1 MLIQITLDSSVDE
14 VTPFLAAIIGGNSA
28 PVAVNPACS
37 AAEEVI
43 VTQRIKKAVE
53 EAAVVAEVK
62 PAEAAAS
69 NAAAPPKKRKR
80 RTKAQIIADK
90 RKEEEA
96 IIAKAAAESVDDG
109 DVTAEKV
116 VEAPLD
122 PPPGGGVTVEADA
135 PVVPAVVNVEAVK
148 SAVVNA
154 ISRLNKLPVDP
165 LDENPKTATAVVVG
179 VLEECTGK
187 KRVGEIDPG
196 VYGAVLAA
204 LNNVAV

>member
-43 VTQRIKKAVE
+43 VTQQIKKAVK

-116 VEAPLD
+116 VESPPTQSVPEPVVAPL
-122 PPPGGGVTVEADA
+122 PATVDIETVKQEVVDA
-135 PVVPAVVNVEAVK
+135 
-148 SAVVNA
+148 
-154 ISRLNKLPVDP
+154 IGRLNAKPADP
-165 LDENPKTATAVVVG
+165 LAETAPPSATVQVVT
-179 VLEECTGK
+179 VLEEVTGK
-187 KRVGEIDPG
+187 KRVGEIAADQ
-196 VYGAVLAA
+196 YGAVLAA
-204 LNNVAV
+204 LKNVGV